1 MIGRSSVTK
10 RTNYYDAI
18 IIMVVSAM
26 VIASKVQYDANIGS
40 FGIDI
45 FNISDAFVI
54 VTFLLSVILILLDLK
69 EYDTDLM
76 AYGSIFLAGMLIGL
90 SHFDLLIM
98 FALLLSLVIR
108 AAKSLGLGYF
118 PILVSIAFA
127 ITIGYA
133 ISYFFNIFQVPLFG
147 FGILEK
153 YPAILL
159 ILLVMAIIFVAL
171 SKIFDE
177 MDEVEEKFEEQQA
190 RIRELTYINNSLAR
204 FVPHQIW
211 QPLIRDNTPASLFN
225 KRAKLTIVFSDI
237 IGFTHLSDNLS
248 PDVLTEI
255 LNTYMNRMTIVA
267 KRHDAVLD
275 KFIGDGMMCF
285 FGTHGHR
292 SVEEN
297 AIACIEMALD
307 MRREMRDLR
316 RKWQAEGFE
325 GLYVRI
331 GINTGFCHVGNFGTD
346 IRMSY
351 TIIGKEVN
359 LASRLESV
367 AGPDEIVISQST
379 YDYVN
384 SDYICESVGNVKL
397 KGFDK
402 PVSCW
407 RVTDPINTQEKAAQW
422 VDHDLPG
429 FNLHL
434 NFQDIKN
441 YDYVTIRQYLAKAI
455 ERVDSAETLANL
467 SIDK

>member
-1 MIGRSSVTK
+1 MIGKSSVTK
-10 RTNYYDAI
+10 KINYYDAL

-26 VIASKVQYDANIGS
+26 VIASKIQYDVDSNYVSIDAVNLS
-40 FGIDI
+40 DI
-45 FNISDAFVI
+45 FAMI
-54 VTFLLSVILILLDLK
+54 TFLLSAILTLLDLK
-69 EYDTDLM
+69 GYDTELM
-76 AYGSIFLAGMLIGL
+76 AYGSIFLAGAFIGI

-98 FALLLSLVIR
+98 FALLLSLGIR
-108 AAKSLGLGYF
+108 VAKSPELGYF
-118 PILVSIAFA
+118 PVFISTAFA
-127 ITIGYA
+127 ITLGFLVG
-133 ISYFFNIFQVPLFG
+133 YFFDVFQAPLFASTIIG
-147 FGILEK
+147 K
-153 YPAILL
+153 YPTVLL
-159 ILLVMAIIFVAL
+159 ILLVAAIVFRAF
-171 SKIFDE
+171 SNAFDE
-177 MDEVEEKFEEQQA
+177 VYEIEEKCEEQQT
-190 RIRELTYINNSLAR
+190 RIKELTYINNSLAR

-237 IGFTHLSDNLS
+237 IGFTQLSDNLS

-297 AIACIEMALD
+297 AVACVEMALD

-316 RKWQAEGFE
+316 RKWQSEGFE

-367 AGPDEIVISQST
+367 AGQDEIVISQST

-384 SDYICESVGNVKL
+384 SDYVCEKVGNVKL
-397 KGFDK
+397 KGFEE
-402 PVSCW
+402 PVTCW
-407 RVTDPINTQEKAAQW
+407 RVKEPVNTQAKAAQW
-422 VDHDLPG
+422 VDHELPG

-441 YDYVTIRQYLAKAI
+441 YDYMAIRQYLNKAI
-455 ERVDSAETLANL
+455 ERVDSAETVANL